1 MFNFF
6 KKRLTS
12 EAPAQLQSDAQR
24 KPYAVAFV
32 DYEHWYISY
41 DRMYRSRPDI
51 RAWRNALSERFDVGD
66 IIFFGDFSNPSLRA
80 EIPKIREITSYIIET
95 QNASSHFEKDFTDFI
110 MLDHIYQKAVTDES
124 IDAFVIF
131 SGDGH
136 FSSVASFITN
146 RVGKQVGVYAVKGA
160 LSSQLRNSATFA
172 VEVAPGRDELESII
186 RRDSKDKKDSQKAH
200 TEVKAQPK
208 DNRETAVV
216 RAEKTEEKA
225 DRSQRR
231 HKSRE
236 AHKSQPVK
244 EEHTSHNDRKSE
256 YAGHNDGGKA
266 ENANDC
272 KPSFEHGDENAAH
285 SRTSPSETAANTGKR
300 RRHRSGRPSDKAD
313 DTLTGGIAEAAAV
326 TAVSEKPDKEASE
339 PKRGEP
345 QSPKQK
351 PGNKS
356 NTLQMPQLVKL
367 KNVQN
372 DKEVQPQDTSSASQP
387 ADNRSDKPSEKSAEK
402 QGGHEHKAPLTI
414 TDGCRLILKN
424 LDYLEKQNSQR
435 DAEERKKALPTFW
448 GTVEIVA
455 RLNRADKDLIRDAM
469 QYLLEKGYV
478 TQNGVDVDDKNVKV
492 LSVDW
497 DKSYG
502 LYQRA

>member
-12 EAPAQLQSDAQR
+12 EAPAQLQSDAER

-186 RRDSKDKKDSQKAH
+186 RRDSKDKKNSAEAH

-208 DNRETAVV
+208 DNREKSGV

-236 AHKSQPVK
+236 ALKSQPAK
-244 EEHTSHNDRKSE
+244 EEHTSHNDKKSE
-256 YAGHNDGGKA
+256 RGGHNDGGKA
-266 ENANDC
+266 QSVNDR
-272 KPSFEHGDENAAH
+272 KADSERRDAAVPD
-285 SRTSPSETAANTGKR
+285 TSPETAANSTGR
-300 RRHRSGRPSDKAD
+300 RRHRSGRHQDKAD
-313 DTLTGGIAEAAAV
+313 DKDVDITEAAAV

-339 PKRGEP
+339 PNRGEP

-402 QGGHEHKAPLTI
+402 QGGSEHKAPLTI

-478 TQNGVDVDDKNVKV
+478 TQNGVDIDDKNVKV